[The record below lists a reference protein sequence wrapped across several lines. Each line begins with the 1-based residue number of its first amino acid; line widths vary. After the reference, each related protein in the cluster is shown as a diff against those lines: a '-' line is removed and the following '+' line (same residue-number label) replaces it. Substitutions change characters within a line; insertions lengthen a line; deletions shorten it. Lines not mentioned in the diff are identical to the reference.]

1 MRLKIRVMI
10 YENYHFCHFC
20 YRKFCSN
27 VGPNYPHSVLPVF
40 SFEINQRDKD
50 SKNPQLCGTKPAELK

>member
-1 MRLKIRVMI
+1 MI

-40 SFEINQRDKD
+40 SFEVNQRDKD
-50 SKNPQLCGTKPAELK
+50 SKNPQLCGTKPVELK